1 MKIGIITLWQSSDNY
16 GQQLQCW
23 ALQQQLLKMGHEPYL
38 VRYDTSLKLDG
49 WNKFLK
55 QFKSII
61 KILLILPALKDSYNN
76 RVKRKSNY
84 TCDLHKEL
92 RQFKEFRDLNIIQSK
107 EFYRN
112 IAELRKNPP
121 VADAY
126 IVGSD
131 QVWSYL
137 LSYEESKSYYL
148 DFGNSTIKRIAYA
161 ASFSLS
167 TYPNKLKNKLKQQLD
182 KFDAISVR
190 EKTGVSICKSVGVSA
205 QLVLD
210 PTLLLN
216 KSTYE
221 SIAKKENVNLA
232 SFIYVY
238 HLNVDTA
245 EDINSSEIFKLADE
259 KKMSVL
265 ATTSSGMVKGKE
277 LLTGVQYDYSTIP
290 SWIYNIKTAKF
301 VVTTSFHGVVF
312 CLLLHTNFVWIPL
325 KGICAKGNSRVVDL
339 LSILDMNNHIYSE
352 TNDIAS
358 IYNSNI
364 DWNNVDSKVE
374 DLRKKSIDFLEHNL
388 K

>member
-1 MKIGIITLWQSSDNY
+1 MKIGIITLWQSFDNY

-38 VRYDTSLKLDG
+38 IRYDTSLKLDG
-49 WNKFLK
+49 WDKFFK
-55 QFKSII
+55 QFKHII
-61 KILLILPALKDSYNN
+61 KLLLIIPALKDSYNN
-76 RVKRKSNY
+76 KIKRKSNY
-84 TCDLHKEL
+84 TCERNKAL
-92 RQFKEFRDLNIIQSK
+92 RQFKEFRDLHIIQSK
-107 EFYRN
+107 EFYKN
-112 IAELRKNPP
+112 LAELRKNPP

-137 LSYEESKSYYL
+137 LSHEESKSYYL
-148 DFGNSTIKRIAYA
+148 DFGHSTIKRIAYA
-161 ASFSLS
+161 ASFSLP
-167 TYPNKLKNKLKQQLD
+167 TYPEKLKNKLKKLLD

-190 EKTGVSICKSVGVSA
+190 EKTGVTICNSIGVSS

-216 KSTYE
+216 KTTYK
-221 SIAKKENVNLA
+221 SIAKKEKVNLD

-238 HLNVDTA
+238 HLNVDSP
-245 EDINSSEIFKLADE
+245 EDINSSEILKLANE
-259 KKMSVL
+259 KNMSVL

-277 LLTGVQYDYSTIP
+277 LLKGAQYDYSTIP
-290 SWIYNIKTAKF
+290 SWIYNIETAKF

-352 TNDIAS
+352 VNDIAS
-358 IYNSNI
+358 IYNRNI
-364 DWNNVDSKVE
+364 DWNYVDSKVE
-374 DLRKKSIDFLEHNL
+374 DLRKKSIDFLENNL